1 MKIQRRSSK
10 DRLKQMA
17 GATAGLAI
25 LAYGAYGAAEPK
37 AALAADGAVLSTA
50 ATTAQAAA
58 TRAYWTPER
67 LASAQPK
74 DMTAS
79 IAFSPSSGSAPST
92 GPTTVVPGAPAS
104 IAYDSAWAEE
114 LLSLSSSNSNEVSP
128 TAVGSTGQLYPY
140 TIDRLYPC
148 AGSGCPQSS
157 DSYSDIFDFY
167 PYAIVGQLFFTE
179 PSGNFV
185 CSASVI
191 RLNVIAT
198 AGHCVSDGNGH
209 FYSNW
214 LFMPAYHAGVAP
226 FGRWTWAQVV
236 VAGPWFNGGGVVP
249 NKQDDALIVL
259 QENSGQKIGQVTG
272 YLGYEFNAPLP
283 THLTQ
288 LGYPCNLD
296 TTFGDCVQSLQFGP
310 VRNNSQ
316 VFSGP
321 TNNFEWGSAAFG
333 GASGGPIIQ
342 DFGQQP
348 LHPSGTPPF
357 EAFGGNVLIAS
368 NSYGYTDTSVQVD
381 GGSIL
386 AAPGQFG
393 GSLNTFGDLINYVCG
408 EGNC

>member
-1 MKIQRRSSK
+1 MKIEWRSK
-10 DRLKQMA
+10 DRLKQMT
-17 GATAGLAI
+17 GATAGLAM
-25 LAYGAYGAAEPK
+25 LAYGAYGAIEPTS
-37 AALAADGAVLSTA
+37 ALANGAVLSPAATA
-50 ATTAQAAA
+50 AQALA
-58 TRAYWTPER
+58 TRAYWTEER
-67 LASAQPK
+67 LAAAQPK
-74 DMTAS
+74 EMITA
-79 IAFSPSSGSAPST
+79 AEFSPSAELAPST
-92 GPTTVVPGAPAS
+92 GPTTVVVGAAPS
-104 IAYDSAWAEE
+104 IPYDSAWAEE
-114 LLSLSSSNSNEVSP
+114 LLSPDSLGSSEVSP
-128 TAVGSTGQLYPY
+128 AAVGTTGSRYPY

-148 AGSGCPQSS
+148 AGSGCPSS
-157 DSYSDIFDFY
+157 GTYSDIFDFY
-167 PYAIVGQLFFTE
+167 PHAVVGQLFFTE
-179 PSGNFV
+179 PSGDFV

-198 AGHCVSDGNGH
+198 AGHCVSDGNGR

-214 LFMPAYHAGVAP
+214 LFIPAYHGGIAP
-226 FGRWTWAQVV
+226 FGRWNWAQVV
-236 VAGPWFNGGGVVP
+236 VTGPWFNGGGGVP
-249 NKQDDALIVL
+249 NRQDDALIVL

-296 TTFGDCVQSLQFGP
+296 SCIDP
-310 VRNNSQ
+310 VRDDSQ

-321 TNNFEWGSAAFG
+321 TNNFEWGTAAFG
-333 GASGGPIIQ
+333 GASGGPEIQ

-348 LHPSGTPPF
+348 LHASGSPPS
-357 EAFGGNVLIAS
+357 EAFGGNILIAS
-368 NSYGYTDTSVQVD
+368 TSYDYTDTSIQVD

>member
-1 MKIQRRSSK
+1 MQGYKK
-10 DRLKQMA
+10 
-17 GATAGLAI
+17 TAAALAI
-25 LAYGAYGAAEPK
+25 LAFAAGGSKSALANGAA
-37 AALAADGAVLSTA
+37 LSATA
-50 ATTAQAAA
+50 TPAQAVA
-58 TRAYWTPER
+58 TLAYWTPER
-67 LASAQPK
+67 LAAAQPK
-74 DMTAS
+74 DMTAA
-79 IAFSPSSGSAPST
+79 ITFSPSSASAPST
-92 GPTTVVPGAPAS
+92 GPTTVVPGAAAS
-104 IAYDSAWAEE
+104 IPYDSAWAEE
-114 LLSLSSSNSNEVSP
+114 LLDLSSLSSSEVSP
-128 TAVGSTGQLYPY
+128 SAVGTTGPLYPY

-157 DSYSDIFDFY
+157 GSYSDIFDFS
-167 PYAIVGQLFFTE
+167 PYATVGQLFFTE

-214 LFMPAYHAGVAP
+214 LFIPAYHAGVAP

-236 VAGPWFNGGGVVP
+236 VTGPWWGGGGGVP
-249 NKQDDALIVL
+249 NRQDDALIVL
-259 QENSGQKIGQVTG
+259 NENSGVKIGQFTG

-288 LGYPCNLD
+288 LGYPCNLE
-296 TTFGDCVQSLQFGP
+296 TTFGDCVQSIQFGP
-310 VRNNSQ
+310 VRDDSQ

-333 GASGGPIIQ
+333 GASGGPEIQ

-348 LHPSGTPPF
+348 LHASGTPPS
-357 EAFGGNVLIAS
+357 EALGGNILIAS
-368 NSYGYTDTSVQVD
+368 TSYTYSTSVQVD

>member
-1 MKIQRRSSK
+1 
-10 DRLKQMA
+10 MA
-17 GATAGLAI
+17 GAAAGLAI
-25 LAYGAYGAAEPK
+25 LAYGAAEPK
-37 AALAADGAVLSTA
+37 AALAANGAVFTAA
-50 ATTAQAAA
+50 ATTAQAVA
-58 TRAYWTPER
+58 TRAYWTPQR
-67 LASAQPK
+67 LASAKPLY
-74 DMTAS
+74 MTTAKTLSPAS
-79 IAFSPSSGSAPST
+79 GLAAAM
-92 GPTTVVPGAPAS
+92 GPTTVVPGASPS

-114 LLSLSSSNSNEVSP
+114 LLSLSGSSESSSEVNP
-128 TAVGSTGQLYPY
+128 TAVGTTGPLYPY

-157 DSYSDIFDFY
+157 SSYSDVFNFY

-214 LFMPAYHAGVAP
+214 LFIPAYHAGVAP
-226 FGRWTWAQVV
+226 FGRWTWAQAV
-236 VAGPWFNGGGVVP
+236 VAGPWFHGGGTVP
-249 NKQDDALIVL
+249 NTQDDALIVL
-259 QENSGQKIGQVTG
+259 AANSSNQKIGNVTG

-296 TTFGDCVQSLQFGP
+296 TSFGDCVQSIQFGP
-310 VRNNSQ
+310 VRDDSQ
-316 VFSGP
+316 VFAGP
-321 TNNFEWGSAAFG
+321 SNNFEWGSAAFG
-333 GASGGPIIQ
+333 GASGGPEIQ

-348 LHPSGTPPF
+348 LHPAGTPPS
-357 EAFGGNVLIAS
+357 EVLGGNILIAS
-368 NSYGYTDTSVQVD
+368 TSYTYSASVQVD

-393 GSLNTFGDLINYVCG
+393 GSLNTFGDLINYVCAA
-408 EGNC
+408 GNC

>member
-1 MKIQRRSSK
+1 MKILPRSARC
-10 DRLKQMA
+10 RLKQMA
-17 GATAGLAI
+17 GAAAGLAI
-25 LAYGAYGAAEPK
+25 LAYGAAEPK
-37 AALAADGAVLSTA
+37 AALAANGAVLTAA
-50 ATTAQAAA
+50 ATTAQAVA

-67 LASAQPK
+67 LAAAQPL
-74 DMTAS
+74 DMRTART
-79 IAFSPSSGSAPST
+79 FSPSSGPAPST
-92 GPTTVVPGAPAS
+92 GPTTVVPGAPPT

-114 LLSLSSSNSNEVSP
+114 LLDLSSSEVSP
-128 TAVGSTGQLYPY
+128 SAVGSTGQHYPY

-157 DSYSDIFDFY
+157 SSYSDVFNFY

-214 LFMPAYHAGVAP
+214 LFIPAYHAGVAP
-226 FGRWTWAQVV
+226 FGRWTWAQAV
-236 VAGPWFNGGGVVP
+236 VAGPWFHGGGTVP
-249 NKQDDALIVL
+249 NTQDDALIVL
-259 QENSGQKIGQVTG
+259 AANSSNQKIGNVTG

-296 TTFGDCVQSLQFGP
+296 TSFGDCVQSIQFGP
-310 VRNNSQ
+310 IRDDSQ

-333 GASGGPIIQ
+333 GESGGPEIQ

-348 LHPSGTPPF
+348 LHSSGTPPT
-357 EAFGGNVLIAS
+357 EAFGGNVLIS
-368 NSYGYTDTSVQVD
+368 SLSYVYNDTSIQVD